1 MNIEVRTGPEIVFGL
16 VGSVGTELDFVAQ
29 CLSATLGDLN
39 YQPLTIRLSELMH
52 EVELEFCKKLDED
65 PAYKRYMSHMTAG
78 NELREFLAR
87 GDALA
92 MLAVGAIR
100 EAREDKGGKPDQ
112 PLARHAY
119 ILKSLKHPEEVK
131 TLRAIYGPSFH
142 LVAAYSPRESRRR
155 NLAQKLAASEHSLQS
170 GEYFQKVEQLMR
182 RDESERESNKFGQN
196 VRDTFPLADIFIDA
210 SNPDGATASVRR
222 FIDLLFGT
230 AIHTPSKDEYGMFHA
245 QAASLRSAALGRQV
259 GATIASTDGDIITIG
274 TNEVPKA
281 GGGLYWCD
289 DDPDM
294 RDFRLGYEVSD
305 KIKRRVLGDVI
316 SRFRDKGWLS
326 EDKHQTP
333 IGELVEQAFAEEKSA
348 LMKGSH
354 LANSIEYFR
363 AVHAEMAAIVDAAR
377 RGVSVREAVLF
388 CTTFPCHDCA
398 KHIVA
403 AGIQRVVYIEPY
415 PKSLAPELYLDSIA
429 VDQRKPKSLNG
440 AAAVGYVSF
449 ESFVG
454 VAPRQYMDCFIMGE
468 RKTKEGDVTAPNK
481 AAAIPRFAKELP
493 PELAILV
500 RENQEF
506 NQFKEQMSAKI
517 ASAANQTPAKNPQ
530 GAEVV
535 QMKTE
540 VPGGA

>member
-1 MNIEVRTGPEIVFGL
+1 MNTRVKSGPEIVFGL
-16 VGSVGTELDFVAQ
+16 VGSVGTELDLVEQ
-29 CLSATLGDLN
+29 CLSASVTDVN
-39 YQPLTIRLSELMH
+39 YQPQRVHLSELMH
-52 EVELEFCKKLDED
+52 EVDLDICRQLPEG
-65 PAYKRYMSHMTAG
+65 PAYERYMSHMTAG
-78 NELREFLAR
+78 NELRELLGR
-87 GDALA
+87 GDTLA

-100 EAREDKGGKPDQ
+100 EFRQEKNGKPEQ

-119 ILKSLKHPEEVK
+119 ILKSLKHPDEVK

-142 LVAAYSPRESRRR
+142 LVAAYSPRESRKR
-155 NLAQKLAASEHSLQS
+155 NLAQKLAASAHSLQS
-170 GEYFQKVEQLMR
+170 GQFFEKAEELMR
-182 RDESERESNKFGQN
+182 RDESEREANKYGQN
-196 VRDTFPLADIFIDA
+196 VRDTFPLADVFVDT
-210 SNPDGATASVRR
+210 SNPDGAAGSVRR
-222 FIDLLFGT
+222 FIDLLFAT

-259 GATIASTDGDIITIG
+259 GATIATADGDIITIG

-294 RDFRLGYEVSD
+294 RDFRLGYEISD

-316 SRFRDKGWLS
+316 SRFRDRGWLS
-326 EDKHQTP
+326 EDKKHSSV
-333 IGELVEQAFAEEKSA
+333 GELVEQAFAEEKSA

-354 LANSIEYFR
+354 LSNSIEYFR

-377 RGVSVREAVLF
+377 RGVSVKDAVLF

-403 AGIQRVVYIEPY
+403 SGIQRVVFIEPY

-429 VDQRKPKSLNG
+429 VDQRKPKNLSG
-440 AAAVGYVSF
+440 AAVLGYVSF

-454 VAPRQYMDCFIMGE
+454 VAPRQYMDCFVMGE
-468 RKTKEGDVTAPNK
+468 RKTKEGDVSVPNK
-481 AAAIPRFAKELP
+481 ATAIPRFATELP

-506 NQFKEQMSAKI
+506 NQFKDEMSAKI
-517 ASAANQTPAKNPQ
+517 KKTTNSAPAKNPQ
-530 GAEVV
+530 AAEVV
-535 QMKTE
+535 QMKSE
-540 VPGGA
+540 VQGGA